1 MACNKDDQAMDVIV
15 VGGGVVGLN
24 IALSL
29 QSQGQTITLMDRERN
44 RSSASYGNAGHIAI
58 EQVEPLASMAMIRSV
73 PGRLY
78 PKGALALP
86 FGAIAHWLPFSLR
99 LLRAA
104 QPTRFNAGKAALS
117 ALIAHAMPAWQR
129 RLADIDATNLLRT
142 DGHYVV
148 WETPGSAR
156 EGRAAWTAADTGT
169 ATFHDATEE
178 ELRDLSNITSVPVHG
193 AIRFE
198 NTGQITDNRRLLR
211 ALEAAFVAR
220 GGVIITADVT
230 KITDGNAPQV
240 RLSSGDVLPARKVVV
255 AAGVWSKALLEP
267 LGVSVPIIAERGYHI
282 QSPIHNWPKDLP
294 PIVFE
299 DRSMIVT
306 GFESG
311 LRAASFVELDHV
323 SAPPDRGK
331 WNRLRRHASDLGLP
345 FTDLTSAEEWCGAR
359 PTLPD
364 YLPAIGRL
372 TPGSNVW
379 YAFGHQH
386 LGLTLAAVTGEIA
399 ADMLVGGTVPKAFSL
414 ERFR

>member
-1 MACNKDDQAMDVIV
+1 MDVIV

-29 QSQGQTITLMDRERN
+29 QSLGQTITLIERERN
-44 RSSASYGNAGHIAI
+44 HTSASYGNAGHIAI
-58 EQVEPLASMAMIRSV
+58 EQVEPLASMAMIRSA

-86 FGAIAHWLPFSLR
+86 VSAVAHWLPFSLR

-104 QPTRFNAGKAALS
+104 QPARFDAGKAALS
-117 ALIAHAMPAWQR
+117 ALIADAMPAWHR
-129 RLADIDATNLLRT
+129 RVADIGATDLLRT
-142 DGHYVV
+142 DGHYIV
-148 WETPGSAR
+148 WETPESAR
-156 EGRAAWTAADTGT
+156 KGRAVWATADTGT
-169 ATFHDATEE
+169 VTFHDATED
-178 ELRDLSNITSVPVHG
+178 ELRDLAAVTTVPIHG

-198 NTGQITDNRRLLR
+198 NTGQITDNRRLLTK
-211 ALEAAFVAR
+211 LEAVFVAR
-220 GGVIITADVT
+220 GGVIVTADAT
-230 KITDGNAPQV
+230 NITDGDAPQV
-240 RLSSGDVLPARKVVV
+240 QVSHGAVMPARQVVV
-255 AAGVWSKALLEP
+255 AAGVWSKTLLEP
-267 LGVSVPIIAERGYHI
+267 LGIRVPIIAERGYHI
-282 QSPIHNWPKDLP
+282 QSTAHTWPRGLP

-323 SAPPDRGK
+323 SAPPDRSK

-345 FTDLTSAEEWCGAR
+345 FTDLTSTEEWYGAR

-372 TPGSNVW
+372 TPSSNIW